1 MLERLYDLLGDLSD
15 RPFIRAY
22 ENGRE
27 PEKPFFTYELKFERT
42 PEHFHYSAVNDEGNQ
57 TVKTHIDAVLELNYF
72 GGNSLQALRDVCMRL
87 SMQSCRERWL
97 NDGVALIRIG
107 RITHLAFLNEQRE
120 YEDRAMVE
128 LEIRYAASVQDIVSI
143 IEQVEVTANI
153 GRASEKNL
161 IGVNENGEN

>member
-1 MLERLYDLLGDLSD
+1 
-15 RPFIRAY
+15 
-22 ENGRE
+22 
-27 PEKPFFTYELKFERT
+27 
-42 PEHFHYSAVNDEGNQ
+42 
-57 TVKTHIDAVLELNYF
+57 
-72 GGNSLQALRDVCMRL
+72 
-87 SMQSCRERWL
+87 MQSCRERWL

-128 LEIRYAASVQDIVSI
+128 LEIRYAASVQDIVGI

-161 IGVNENGEN
+161 IGVNKNGEN

>member
-27 PEKPFFTYELKFERT
+27 PEKPFFTYDLKFEQT
-42 PEHFHYSAVNDEGNQ
+42 PTHSHYSPLDAQGKQ
-57 TVKTHIDAVLELNYF
+57 TVKTHVDAVLELSYF
-72 GGNSLQALRDVCMRL
+72 GENSLSTMRDLCMRL
-87 SMQSCRERWL
+87 STPSCRERWL

-107 RITHLAFLNEQRE
+107 RITHLAFLNEQHE

-128 LEIRYAASVQDIVSI
+128 LEIRYVASVQDIVGI